1 MQISWNGLGSFSI
14 VSKPAQADVTL
25 VTNPFSTKE
34 QKMKE
39 QTASLVVM
47 SHDEK
52 DANALSLV
60 NPEHPEEGRKVFAIE
75 HAGEFE
81 VQGVFVTGVH
91 APKKGGAR
99 HAVYRIRAEGL
110 NVAFLGALNRSLSSA
125 EIEDLGSVDIAIVP
139 CGGGEVLGVKEAAE
153 LITALEPRVVI
164 PSYVSSSDDGGT
176 PPDALAKELG
186 LMPETVAKYKI
197 TRAQLPQEEM
207 KYVILT

>member
-1 MQISWNGLGSFSI
+1 
-14 VSKPAQADVTL
+14 
-25 VTNPFSTKE
+25 
-34 QKMKE
+34 
-39 QTASLVVM
+39 
-47 SHDEK
+47 
-52 DANALSLV
+52 
-60 NPEHPEEGRKVFAIE
+60 
-75 HAGEFE
+75 

-99 HAVYRIRAEGL
+99 HTVYRIRAEGL

-125 EIEDLGSVDIAIVP
+125 EIEELGSIDIVIVP

-164 PSYVSSSDDGGT
+164 PAYVSSADDGGT

-186 LMPETVAKYKI
+186 LVPETVSKYKI